1 MLELTRASD
10 GEAPARSS
18 LVPRDLTAEFVFD
31 CPRFARGFLPV
42 RIRLAAYLSLFVR
55 FYVYFMSFASLGALS
70 IVIRLA
76 AFFISRCWVTFWA
89 LSFYC
94 CV

>member
-1 MLELTRASD
+1 M

-31 CPRFARGFLPV
+31 ASRFARAFCLCRYALRRV
-42 RIRLAAYLSLFVR
+42 CVCLFD
-55 FYVYFMSFASLGALS
+55 FMPLASLVALS

-76 AFFISRCWVTFWA
+76 AFGAV
-89 LSFYC
+89 
-94 CV
+94 VVG